1 VQIDADIMAKQ
12 LGKNSPRM
20 GHAEALRPGLG
31 GSVSNQRR
39 FGHRSCM
46 PAPRT
51 DSQWLGA
58 RSRPDLRFWAT
69 VGEGIR
75 GSAGRLDARSRFPS
89 PSLSSGSWQTDGAA
103 QFYNLQGAAPRHA
116 PTTPP
121 QLGESATKASSTDL
135 GCVRCVGG
143 DESVPQLSVGGWHRI
158 TEVRRGHC
166 AVRLQRPARSVA
178 SWRR

>member
-1 VQIDADIMAKQ
+1 MISQGWGANRCRHHGEAIREKLTADGARRSLAPGVRRI
-12 LGKNSPRM
+12 GGDP
-20 GHAEALRPGLG
+20 EAP
-31 GSVSNQRR
+31 VSNQRR

-75 GSAGRLDARSRFPS
+75 GDAGRLDARSRFPS

-121 QLGESATKASSTDL
+121 SWASP
-135 GCVRCVGG
+135 R
-143 DESVPQLSVGGWHRI
+143 PRRQARI
-158 TEVRRGHC
+158 SGVFVVSEGTSPCHSCR
-166 AVRLQRPARSVA
+166 
-178 SWRR
+178 